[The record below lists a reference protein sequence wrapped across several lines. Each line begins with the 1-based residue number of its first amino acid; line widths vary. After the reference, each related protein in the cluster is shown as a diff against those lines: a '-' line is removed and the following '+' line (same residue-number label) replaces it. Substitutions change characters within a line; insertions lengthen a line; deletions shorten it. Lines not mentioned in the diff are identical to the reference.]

1 MLRRAGCKRGIE
13 RRGPDHEKAKLFWSE
28 LWSQELKDNKN
39 TVSGLQDLK
48 EDRILTIKNIQL
60 STSTK

>member
-13 RRGPDHEKAKLFWSE
+13 RRGPDPEKAKLFWSE

-48 EDRILTIKNIQL
+48 KEKILTSKKIQL
-60 STSTK
+60 